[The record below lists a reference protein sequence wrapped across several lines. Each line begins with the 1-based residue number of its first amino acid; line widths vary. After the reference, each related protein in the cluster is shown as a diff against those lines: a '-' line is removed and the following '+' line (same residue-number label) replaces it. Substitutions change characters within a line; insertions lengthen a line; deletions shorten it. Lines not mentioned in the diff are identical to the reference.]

1 MIVALDQIELTGE
14 IRQQLMRV
22 YVQML
27 IENKKAPAVK
37 LIRQSNRYIVY
48 DGNHRVSAARSIQR
62 KVIKAE
68 LVPMPEGAK
77 NE

>member
-1 MIVALDQIELTGE
+1 MVALDQIELTGE

-27 IENKKAPAVK
+27 IENKKPPPVK
-37 LIRQSNRYIVY
+37 LIRQSNTRYLVY

-68 LVPMPEGAK
+68 LVPMPEGAEK
-77 NE
+77 